1 MTYHKSSH
9 SLFLYPFLFFFL
21 LSVCDGVITHHSPVE
36 LHDLRLDRPVVFT
49 EISCMLEDCVQ
60 VFLVLLSPFALLL
73 HLLLLFKFLSDPKNN
88 KTISLLFLLHLETDG
103 VARAGGKSPET
114 DVEYSVRNMRMNVH

>member
-1 MTYHKSSH
+1 
-9 SLFLYPFLFFFL
+9 
-21 LSVCDGVITHHSPVE
+21 
-36 LHDLRLDRPVVFT
+36 
-49 EISCMLEDCVQ
+49 MLEDCVQ